1 VKRSS
6 TGRPAGLSP
15 DTGSKHNTRPCAIDP
30 VVLKLGKRKNGPAG
44 FTLFE
49 TLAVLAIC
57 AFVAAGVCLGVT
69 QAMNDSKGRECA
81 ANLATLEGAK
91 DEFSRDNPGAALTSL
106 DQLKPYLKYGVPTC
120 PAGGTYENIIS
131 AGEQCTCSLGT
142 SSKPGFHSLAQP

>member
-1 VKRSS
+1 M
-6 TGRPAGLSP
+6 GRPAGLPP
-15 DTGSKHNTRPCAIDP
+15 DTGSKHNTRLHAIDP
-30 VVLKLGKRKNGPAG
+30 VILKLVKRKNGPAG

-91 DEFSRDNPGAALTSL
+91 DEFSRDNPGVALTSL

-120 PAGGTYENIIS
+120 PAGGIYENIIS

-142 SSKPGFHSLAQP
+142 RSKPGFHSLAQP